1 MIPILNESELLDE
14 GTQLIH
20 VSADTELKKN
30 VISFAITSART
41 SRRYAK
47 FYSNK
52 YYIEI
57 TFQRDG
63 TIRIYSN
70 YRTNT
75 MFNKQLV
82 AIDGRPFKLGD
93 VVNFIWLWMNRIR
106 KIK

>member
-1 MIPILNESELLDE
+1 MITILQE

-20 VSADTELKKN
+20 VSATSELTKS
-30 VISFAITSART
+30 VINYALVSART

-52 YYIEI
+52 YYIEV

-63 TIRIYSN
+63 TTRIASN

-75 MFNKQLV
+75 QFNKQLV
-82 AIDGRPFKLGD
+82 NIDSRPFRLSET
-93 VVNFIWLWMNRIR
+93 VNFIWLWMNRIR
-106 KIK
+106 KL

>member
-1 MIPILNESELLDE
+1 MIPILNE

-20 VSADTELKKN
+20 VSTDTELKKN
-30 VISFAITSART
+30 VINYALTSART

-52 YYIEI
+52 YYIEV

-63 TIRIYSN
+63 TVRIASN

-75 MFNKQLV
+75 LFNKQLV
-82 AIDGRPFKLGD
+82 AIDSRPFKLGD
-93 VVNFIWLWMNRIR
+93 TVNFIWLWMNRIR
-106 KIK
+106 KL

>member
-1 MIPILNESELLDE
+1 MIPIINENEQLNE

-30 VISFAITSART
+30 VISFALTSART
-41 SRRYAK
+41 SLRYAK

-52 YYIEI
+52 YYIEV
-57 TFQRDG
+57 TFQRDK
-63 TIRIYSN
+63 TIRIASN

-82 AIDGRPFKLGD
+82 AIDSRPFKLGD

>member
-1 MIPILNESELLDE
+1 MFVIKLIVE

-20 VSADTELKKN
+20 VSADSELTKS
-30 VISFAITSART
+30 VINYALTSART

-52 YYIEI
+52 YYIEV

-63 TIRIYSN
+63 TIRIASN

-75 MFNKQLV
+75 LFNRQLV
-82 AIDGRPFKLGD
+82 QLDSRPYRIGET
-93 VVNFIWLWMNRIR
+93 VNFIWLWMNRIR
-106 KIK
+106 KLG